1 MLCVLEKLKVQ
12 QRIGHVNRYTEEE
25 RVEFNSRRVDSA
37 AALNWHQ
44 LWQVSEQVSEILDL
58 GL

>member
-25 RVEFNSRRVDSA
+25 CVEFSSRRVDSA
-37 AALNWHQ
+37 AALNYG
-44 LWQVSEQVSEILDL
+44 LVSEQVSEILDL